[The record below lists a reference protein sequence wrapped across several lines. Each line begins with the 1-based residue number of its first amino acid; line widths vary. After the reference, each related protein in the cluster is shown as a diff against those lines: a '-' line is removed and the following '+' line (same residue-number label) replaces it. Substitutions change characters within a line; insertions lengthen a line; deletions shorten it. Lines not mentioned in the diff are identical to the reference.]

1 MINNKLVYAQK
12 TVQKWGKDMEQ
23 KRRVL
28 VIIPAYNEAENIVH
42 VVRHMTETAPQ
53 YDYLVINDG
62 STDNTPDLCRS
73 ENFHYLDLSIN
84 MGIGGA
90 VQAGYIYARK
100 NNYDIAV
107 QMDGDGQHD
116 IAYLDKLLE
125 PLIRG
130 EADIAIG
137 SRFLEKEGFQSSA
150 TRRMGINIL
159 SALIWLTTGKHIM
172 DVTSGFR
179 AVNKLFIKIY
189 SEDYPMDYPEP
200 EAIVAA
206 IMHLGRVKEVPVQMR
221 AREGGTSSITF
232 KKSVY
237 YMIKVTL
244 AILICRMGYGIRR
257 GKRTDI

>member
-1 MINNKLVYAQK
+1 
-12 TVQKWGKDMEQ
+12 MEDR
-23 KRRVL
+23 KKKVL

-42 VVRHMTETAPQ
+42 VVKHMMEAAPK

-62 STDNTPDLCRS
+62 STDNTPDLCRR
-73 ENFHYLDLSIN
+73 ENYHYLDLPIN

-100 NNYDIAV
+100 YDYDIAV

-116 IAYLDKLLE
+116 IAYLDRLLE
-125 PLIRG
+125 PIANG
-130 EADIAIG
+130 EADVVIG
-137 SRFLEKEGFQSSA
+137 SRFLEKEGFQSTLS
-150 TRRMGINIL
+150 RRMGINIL
-159 SALIWLTTGKHIM
+159 SGLIWLVTGRHIM
-172 DVTSGFR
+172 DVTSGYR
-179 AVNKLFIKIY
+179 VVNKMFIKIY

-206 IMHLGRVKEVPVQMR
+206 IMHLGRVKEVPVRMR
-221 AREGGTSSITF
+221 AREGGVSSITF
-232 KKSVY
+232 KKSIY

-257 GKRTDI
+257 GKREDLQNSSGKEQGI